1 MILIRYLAPAALG
14 SLLVKAAEEQTAIR
28 ESCKTS
34 TEGFRDAQ
42 RLYLAEAQKEGRPQ
56 YREPPIS

>member
-42 RLYLAEAQKEGRPQ
+42 RLYSAEGQKEGRPQ
-56 YREPPIS
+56 